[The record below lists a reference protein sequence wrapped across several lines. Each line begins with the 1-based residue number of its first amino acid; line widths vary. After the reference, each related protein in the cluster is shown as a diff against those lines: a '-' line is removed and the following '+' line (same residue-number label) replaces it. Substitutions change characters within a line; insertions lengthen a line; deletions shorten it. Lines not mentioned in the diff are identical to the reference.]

1 MAKDKTRE
9 EMDEGRK
16 QELVTRF
23 RMLLE
28 KKYQKALA
36 KAVEKNKALEVDFS
50 DMDKFSPE
58 MADILLNQ
66 PDNIIEISGEAVKQ
80 IYQDLDMKVRFFGL
94 PELTNIRDLRSKH
107 LGKFMMVEGTVRRA
121 SEIRPEIMATFWQC
135 EDCGDIIR
143 QPRKGAFIS
152 RPWQCSCGKRDF
164 KQVESE
170 KIDTRWLTIEEPFEL
185 TEGDRPSQVN
195 IFMSE
200 DLVSSEGRRMS
211 DPGNRLRITGILREV
226 PKGKP
231 YSVKLDFYLDANHV
245 QPTESDWVKMEITKE
260 DEELIKKMAA
270 QDNIYELFV
279 DSLAPS
285 LYGLR
290 EVKESIIMQLFGGVP
305 RTLKDGVHFR
315 GDIHILL
322 IGDPASGKSQLLK
335 LVPEIVPRGKYVSGK
350 GATGAG
356 LTATVTKDEQFM
368 GGWVLEAGAMVLA
381 NKGVL
386 SIDEF
391 EKMSIEDQVA
401 MHEGLEQ
408 GTVSIAKAS
417 IIATLPA
424 KTSVLAGGNPKFS
437 RFDPYMAIAKQITIP
452 DTLLSRFDLKFAL
465 RDIPD
470 SEMDKLLVDHILKSR
485 HDDYEATIPKLSSKF
500 LRKYIAYAKAHIKP
514 ELTEESEKILKTFYI
529 KTRKKAEGA
538 TQAIPI
544 TLRQFEALMRIA
556 EASAKIQLSNIVR
569 KEDAQRAI
577 KLMRFSLRQLG
588 FDPETGQIDIDR
600 AEGVTS
606 SSERSKIRIV
616 MDIINDIS
624 SVKKEMQLEEIR
636 SAARK
641 EGLSDTDIEE
651 IIDKF
656 KREGMLWEPSPGYV
670 QKV

>member
-1 MAKDKTRE
+1 MAMAAAKE
-9 EMDEGRK
+9 EMEEGKRQDLTTK
-16 QELVTRF
+16 F
-23 RMLLE
+23 RNFLE

-36 KAVEKNKALEVDFS
+36 KAAEQNRALEVDFS
-50 DMDKFSPE
+50 VLDKYSPE
-58 MADILLNQ
+58 MGDMLLQ
-66 PDNIIEISGEAVKQ
+66 EPDKISEIAEEAVNQ
-80 IYQDLDMKVRFFGL
+80 IYADLKMKVRFFNL
-94 PELTNIRDLRSKH
+94 PELTNIRDLRSRH
-107 LGKFMMVEGTVRRA
+107 IARFVSVEGTVRRA
-121 SEIRPEIMATFWQC
+121 SEIRPEIMATLWEC
-135 EDCGDIIR
+135 LDCGDIIR

-152 RPWQCSCGKRDF
+152 RPWQCTCGKKEF
-164 KQVESE
+164 KQVDSE

-185 TEGDRPSQVN
+185 TEGDRPSQVT
-195 IFMSE
+195 IFLSE
-200 DLVSSEGRRMS
+200 DLVSPEGRRNS

-245 QPTESDWVKMEITKE
+245 QPTEIGWSRLELSRE
-260 DEELIKKMAA
+260 DEEQIKRLAS
-270 QDNIYELFV
+270 QDNIYEMFV

-290 EVKESIIMQLFGGVP
+290 EIKESIIMQLFGGVP

-335 LVPEIVPRGKYVSGK
+335 LVPEIVPRGRYVSGK
-350 GATGAG
+350 GVTSAG
-356 LTATVTKDEQFM
+356 LTATVTKDEFM
-368 GGWVLEAGAMVLA
+368 GGWVLEAGAMVLT
-381 NKGVL
+381 NKGIL

-391 EKMSIEDQVA
+391 EKMSVEDQVA
-401 MHEGLEQ
+401 MHEALEQ

-417 IIATLPA
+417 IVATLPA

-437 RFDPYMAIAKQITIP
+437 RFDPYMAIAKQINIP

-470 SEMDKLLVDHILKSR
+470 SETDKLVVDHIIKSR
-485 HDDYEATIPKLSSKF
+485 HEDYEAAIPKLSADF
-500 LRKYIAYAKAHIKP
+500 IRKYIAYAREHFKP
-514 ELTEESEKILKTFYI
+514 ELTEEAEKMLKNFYI
-529 KTRKKAEGA
+529 KTRKKAEGS

-556 EASAKIQLSNIVR
+556 EASAKMQLSSVVR

-588 FDPETGQIDIDR
+588 FDPETGQIDVDR
-600 AEGVTS
+600 AEGATS
-606 SSERSKIRIV
+606 SSERGKIRIV

-624 SVKKEMQLEEIR
+624 SMKKEIHVEEIR
-636 SAARK
+636 QAARK
-641 EGLSDTDIEE
+641 EGIEDVDE
-651 IIDKF
+651 IIEKL
-656 KREGMLWEPSPGYV
+656 KREGMLFEPSPGYV